1 MEDFDDFDDSF
12 DGDEFMDD
20 DSDFDENFEP
30 EDSTDHGPEF
40 EDEHMDDACDDQIPI
55 EDAVVLGGTMM
66 GWAYEEGLDDEA
78 YRNVLE
84 TQAGV
89 RSAKNLNHRGFRA
102 VMKHFEASGFRP
114 RPIARQPLPSNRSRM
129 ATARQIRKI
138 YAQWAT
144 LEGCWYETGNY
155 WKTLRGFLKK
165 RFRVKH
171 EKFLTLGKA
180 GQVIEALKSI
190 GSRIIH
196 DGKCIVKR

>member
-1 MEDFDDFDDSF
+1 MALQKR
-12 DGDEFMDD
+12 
-20 DSDFDENFEP
+20 
-30 EDSTDHGPEF
+30 HLAII
-40 EDEHMDDACDDQIPI
+40 HIAAKQ
-55 EDAVVLGGTMM
+55 L
-66 GWAYEEGLDDEA
+66 GLDDEA

-89 RSAKNLNHRGFRA
+89 RSAKDLNHRGFRA
-102 VMKHFEASGFRP
+102 VMKHFEACGFR
-114 RPIARQPLPSNRSRM
+114 RRSTALPSNRSRM

-171 EKFLTLGKA
+171 EKFLTVGKA
-180 GQVIEALKSI
+180 VQVIEALKSI

-196 DGKCIVKR
+196 DGKCMLRR